1 MGKQKPRYWFSA
13 WGRGSGQ
20 IVHIVSAHSIA
31 EVREHFGLQ
40 SEVFRIEHITFSE
53 LKRLA
58 GVAASSIESGEK
70 PAEGSLT
77 YELHGRII
85 SIDVVD

>member
-1 MGKQKPRYWFSA
+1 MGKQKSRYWFSA

-40 SEVFRIEHITFSE
+40 SEVFRIEHITCTE
-53 LKRLA
+53 LNRLA
-58 GVAASSIESGEK
+58 GVVVTGGQSSEK
-70 PAEGSLT
+70 SAEGSLT
-77 YELHGRII
+77 YEHNGRVI

>member
-40 SEVFRIEHITFSE
+40 SEVLAIEHLTCTEIN
-53 LKRLA
+53 RLA
-58 GVAASSIESGEK
+58 GVAASGLESGEGF
-70 PAEGSLT
+70 AEGPLM
-77 YELHGRII
+77 YEHDGHTI
-85 SIDVVD
+85 SIEVVD